1 MVDPSVIGK
10 KLDDSEEGTAGIAVE
25 TVGFV
30 KVGMG
35 RSICVGVEVVSNV
48 EIPLLVVRVMNT
60 MTSMINLQRERF
72 VRVPHRM
79 P

>member
-1 MVDPSVIGK
+1 MVGPSVIGK

-25 TVGFV
+25 KVGFV
-30 KVGMG
+30 KVDVGI
-35 RSICVGVEVVSNV
+35 SICVGVKVVSNV
-48 EIPLLVVRVMNT
+48 ENPLLVVRVMNT

>member
-1 MVDPSVIGK
+1 MVSSSVLAK

-25 TVGFV
+25 KVGFV

-35 RSICVGVEVVSNV
+35 ISICVGVEVVSNV
-48 EIPLLVVRVMNT
+48 ENTLLVVRVMNT
-60 MTSMINLQRERF
+60 MTSMINLQRDRF
-72 VRVPHRM
+72 VRVPHRV